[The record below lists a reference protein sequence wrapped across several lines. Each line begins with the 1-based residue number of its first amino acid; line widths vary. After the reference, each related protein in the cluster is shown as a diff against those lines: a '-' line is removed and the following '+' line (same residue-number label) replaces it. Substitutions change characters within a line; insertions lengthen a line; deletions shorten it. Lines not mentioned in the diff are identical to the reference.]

1 MLQTK
6 EKGTDFSVPSQ
17 RLNNDII
24 SDTEQFSKVLFAN
37 KNKKDFIELRL
48 FSRDMSEV
56 VEQIFFES
64 VEDLLCYVP
73 PDNLNIRLSIFTRD
87 RKNGKSQFA
96 VNTGA
101 IYADYDNLTLEEVKE
116 RINKVNLPYP
126 SIIVSSGRGYH
137 VYWKLYN
144 RAGKETIP
152 VLEVLARRT
161 GADMQQAGL
170 KAGSR
175 LPGTYNTK
183 YKPVAKVEI
192 IEINNNEYQLDFIA
206 SALGVQ
212 AIEPAKRELVT
223 NVDRPC
229 IQSILQGVP
238 AGQRNFALG
247 RLTKYLQWRGISERE
262 SKKIISEWNERNNPP
277 EKSNKLNDFK
287 AYWKGD
293 YKLLGCSIDNAEL
306 QQMLSSHCKRDI
318 CPVGNRIDRIDLSNS
333 IDYNNRLVKKLR
345 GVSAKALLVYG
356 VLTIYPQ
363 GLNTDQLEDRANIS
377 HITRKQAIKEL
388 ESEGYIDIQ
397 EGIKRRGIKDFY
409 RIKRQ
414 GTFGTGRTIVS
425 NGAVNGAVYKII
437 TLEQFKLYVLLNY
450 YAWSN
455 KPVYPSLETLGKEL
469 KKDRKTISYFIKQL
483 ENANY
488 IEILRDYNQKAVV
501 KNYYRLLI

>member
-1 MLQTK
+1 
-6 EKGTDFSVPSQ
+6 
-17 RLNNDII
+17 
-24 SDTEQFSKVLFAN
+24 
-37 KNKKDFIELRL
+37 
-48 FSRDMSEV
+48 
-56 VEQIFFES
+56 
-64 VEDLLCYVP
+64 
-73 PDNLNIRLSIFTRD
+73 
-87 RKNGKSQFA
+87 
-96 VNTGA
+96 
-101 IYADYDNLTLEEVKE
+101 
-116 RINKVNLPYP
+116 
-126 SIIVSSGRGYH
+126 
-137 VYWKLYN
+137 
-144 RAGKETIP
+144 
-152 VLEVLARRT
+152 
-161 GADMQQAGL
+161 
-170 KAGSR
+170 
-175 LPGTYNTK
+175 
-183 YKPVAKVEI
+183 
-192 IEINNNEYQLDFIA
+192 
-206 SALGVQ
+206 
-212 AIEPAKRELVT
+212 
-223 NVDRPC
+223 
-229 IQSILQGVP
+229 
-238 AGQRNFALG
+238 
-247 RLTKYLQWRGISERE
+247 
-262 SKKIISEWNERNNPP
+262 
-277 EKSNKLNDFK
+277 
-287 AYWKGD
+287 
-293 YKLLGCSIDNAEL
+293 
-306 QQMLSSHCKRDI
+306 MLSSHCKRDI

-409 RIKRQ
+409 RIKRR

-501 KNYYRLLI
+501 KTITDY